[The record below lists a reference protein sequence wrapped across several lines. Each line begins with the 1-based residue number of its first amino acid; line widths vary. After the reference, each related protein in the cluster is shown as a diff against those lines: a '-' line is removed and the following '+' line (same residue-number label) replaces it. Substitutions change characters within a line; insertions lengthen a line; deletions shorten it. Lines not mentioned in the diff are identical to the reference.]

1 MNIDEFIEKS
11 SIETQQ
17 NLLKEGVL
25 DDVIQNNIISILPK
39 NRPDSYMSNKLPYNE
54 KAQKVRKLLD

>member
-39 NRPDSYMSNKLPYNE
+39 NHPDSYMSHKLPYNE

>member
-11 SIETQQ
+11 TIETQQ

-25 DDVIQNNIISILPK
+25 DYVIQNNIISILP
-39 NRPDSYMSNKLPYNE
+39 
-54 KAQKVRKLLD
+54 

>member
-25 DDVIQNNIISILPK
+25 DDVIQNNIISILP
-39 NRPDSYMSNKLPYNE
+39 
-54 KAQKVRKLLD
+54 